1 MSLSKH
7 DRQDL
12 IVYGA
17 LGLSFLALIAFK
29 GGDFIQGINEQS
41 QTTATAAKLAKDNKI
56 AETRIKQG
64 CSTGFLMGNGA
75 QNLIAGEVAY
85 EIRNRTPY
93 PPGTCLMD
101 EAGSTAIV
109 DASGRISDIRVSSR
123 VREKFI
129 RDGFRLEN
137 EKVLGGQ

>member
-1 MSLSKH
+1 MTISN

-29 GGDFIQGINEQS
+29 GGDFLRGINEQS

-56 AETRIKQG
+56 AETRIQQG
-64 CSTGFLMGNGA
+64 CSTGFIMGNGA
-75 QNLIAGEVAY
+75 ANLVAGEVAY

-101 EAGSTAIV
+101 EAGATGLV
-109 DASGRISDIRVSSR
+109 DASGVVSDLRVSSKAR
-123 VREKFI
+123 DAFI
-129 RDGFRLEN
+129 RKGFRLEN